1 MALINCP
8 ECGREVSDKAEKCPN
23 CGYNIGKQMI
33 EMEDKKE
40 KIKGNKFVTVLIC
53 VCAFSLIGNVV
64 QFIRSSE
71 DTRVKADDNSS
82 KQVENTVAES
92 NNSEKMSSMDSTQQA
107 ESNIDLSKATFSFQ
121 YVDTALIPDGKTSG
135 TYRVGTD
142 IPAGDYIVYGLY
154 GTANIE
160 TYASLDTKENA
171 TYQSGLFISVNLQD
185 GQYIEIY
192 GGALFPQEIFDTNNL
207 KQYGIFQVGT
217 DIEEGEYRVVSILD
231 EYNSNYAS
239 VGGNLGA
246 YEIADSPLGGTVQE
260 SEQLVDQ
267 QKYIK
272 LNEGQY
278 VRLVD
283 VALFKMD

>member
-1 MALINCP
+1 MA
-8 ECGREVSDKAEKCPN
+8 R
-23 CGYNIGKQMI
+23 
-33 EMEDKKE
+33 
-40 KIKGNKFVTVLIC
+40 F
-53 VCAFSLIGNVV
+53 FS
-64 QFIRSSE
+64 
-71 DTRVKADDNSS
+71 
-82 KQVENTVAES
+82 
-92 NNSEKMSSMDSTQQA
+92 
-107 ESNIDLSKATFSFQ
+107 
-121 YVDTALIPDGKTSG
+121 
-135 TYRVGTD
+135 
-142 IPAGDYIVYGLY
+142 
-154 GTANIE
+154 
-160 TYASLDTKENA
+160 
-171 TYQSGLFISVNLQD
+171 
-185 GQYIEIY
+185 
-192 GGALFPQEIFDTNNL
+192 QEIFDTNNL